1 MESKK
6 SNLFRKPYPLANFYS
21 FLEDTCKSTPEYYLI
36 DQNVF
41 QNLTFHEKHLPFL
54 QELEDYYYEC
64 QHTNY
69 IKRDWSYRSFITI
82 VRQICS
88 YYNISITFTKQ
99 YNHGLL
105 DLRYFVEKGKM

>member
-41 QNLTFHEKHLPFL
+41 HNLTFHEKHLPFL

-105 DLRYFVEKGKM
+105 DLRYFIEKGKM

>member
-41 QNLTFHEKHLPFL
+41 QNLTFHEKHLPLL

-69 IKRDWSYRSFITI
+69 IKRDWSYRAFITI
-82 VRQICS
+82 IRQICS

-105 DLRYFVEKGKM
+105 DLRYFIEKGKM